1 MPENTR
7 SEQAEAGRESIG
19 TRGRQQKT
27 VSEEATATSSA
38 DVSEAQI
45 AVHWKE
51 EEYYYP
57 PAKFVGQA
65 NLADPSVDE
74 RFSIEKFPDC
84 FKEYADMLSWDRS
97 WNTTLDTSD
106 PPFWKWFVGGK
117 LNACYNCVDRHLA
130 KYGNKA
136 ALIFV
141 PELEQEE
148 IQTIT
153 YQELWVRVNEV
164 AAMLRDFAGL
174 KTGDRV
180 TLHLPMVPELPVTML
195 ACARLGVIHS
205 EVFGGFSGEA
215 CGIRV
220 ADSGSRV
227 LITMDGYYRSGKL
240 LNHKGNADVAAAVA
254 EEHGQK
260 LDKILVWRRL
270 RDRSATSTPMVAD
283 RDYDLHEV
291 MKGFAGRRVAPVSM
305 PAEAPLFLMYT
316 SGTTGRPKGCQH
328 GTGGYLSYVAGTS
341 KYIQD
346 IHPEDVYWCMAD
358 IGWITGHSYIVYGPL
373 AIAATSVIYEGVP
386 VYPDAGRPWRIAERL
401 NVNIFHTSPTAIR
414 MLRKAGPD
422 EPGKYNYHFKHM
434 TTVGEPIEPD
444 VWRWFYSVVGKR
456 EAVICDTWWQTENG
470 GFLCSTKPA
479 LNPMKPG
486 SAGPAIPGIFPVIM
500 DENGEELPAGHAGN
514 ICIRNPWPGI
524 FQTIWGDPKR
534 YVDTYYRKYCKD
546 PASKD
551 WRDWPYFCN
560 DGAMRAADGYY
571 RILGRIDDVINVAG
585 HRLGT
590 KELESACLAVDDV
603 AEAAVVPVV
612 DEVRGRIPEIYIS
625 LKPGIARSKT
635 IEDKVVQAI
644 EVSIGKIA
652 RPKSV
657 RIVADMPKTRSG
669 KIMRRVL
676 ASISNTMDVGDVTTL
691 ANPEVVEQIRVMV
704 QGEAKVASKETPKD
718 IKNFG
723 KE

>member
-1 MPENTR
+1 MPEKTDAT
-7 SEQAEAGRESIG
+7 SAEQG
-19 TRGRQQKT
+19 
-27 VSEEATATSSA
+27 ATAVSNTDA

-57 PAKFVGQA
+57 NAKFVGQA
-65 NLADPSVDE
+65 NLTDPSVEE
-74 RFSIEKFPDC
+74 RFSIDKFPEC
-84 FKEYADMLSWDRS
+84 FKEYADLLSWDQY
-97 WNTTLDTSD
+97 WHTTLDTGNA
-106 PPFWKWFVGGK
+106 PFWKWFAGGK
-117 LNACYNCVDRHLA
+117 LNACYNCVDRHLPE
-130 KYGNKA
+130 YRNKA

-141 PELEQEE
+141 PEPENEGHQA
-148 IQTIT
+148 IT
-153 YQELWVRVNEV
+153 YQELWARVNEV

-180 TLHLPMVPELPVTML
+180 TLHLPMVPELPITML

-205 EVFGGFSGEA
+205 QVFGGFSGEA

-220 ADSGSRV
+220 ADSQSRV

-240 LNHKGNADVAAAVA
+240 IDHKGNADIAAAVA
-254 EEHGQK
+254 EKNGQRI
-260 LDKILVWRRL
+260 DKVLVWRRL
-270 RDRSATSTPMVAD
+270 RDKDATSTPMVAG
-283 RDYDLHEV
+283 RDYDLREV
-291 MKGFAGRRVAPVSM
+291 MKGFAGRKVAPVSM

-328 GTGGYLSYVAGTS
+328 STGGYLAYVAGTS

-386 VYPDAGRPWRIAERL
+386 IYPDAGRAWRIAERL

-422 EPGKYNYHFKHM
+422 QPNKYNYHFKHM

-444 VWRWFYSVVGKR
+444 VWRWYYDVVGKR
-456 EAVICDTWWQTENG
+456 EAVIVDTWWQTENG

-486 SAGPAIPGIFPVIM
+486 SAGPPVPGIYPVIL
-500 DENGEELPAGHAGN
+500 DEDGNEVPAGSGRAGN

-524 FQTIWGDPKR
+524 FQTIWGDPER
-534 YVDTYYRKYCKD
+534 YLATYYRKYCKNSK
-546 PASKD
+546 SKD

-560 DGAMRAADGYY
+560 DGAMQAADGYY
-571 RILGRIDDVINVAG
+571 RILGRVDDVINVAG

-590 KELESACLAVDDV
+590 KELESACLTCDEV

-612 DEVRGRIPEIYIS
+612 DEVRGRVPEIYIA
-625 LKPGIARSKT
+625 LKPGIAPSKS
-635 IEDKVVQAI
+635 IKDKIVRAI
-644 EVSIGKIA
+644 ETTIGKIA
-652 RPKSV
+652 RPKDV
-657 RIVADMPKTRSG
+657 RIVPDMPKTRSG

-676 ASISNTMDVGDVTTL
+676 AAISNTMDVGDVTTL
-691 ANPEVVEQIRVMV
+691 ANPEIVEQIRVMV
-704 QGEAKVASKETPKD
+704 QGETKVETRAGPED
-718 IKNFG
+718 IRTFG
-723 KE
+723 QE